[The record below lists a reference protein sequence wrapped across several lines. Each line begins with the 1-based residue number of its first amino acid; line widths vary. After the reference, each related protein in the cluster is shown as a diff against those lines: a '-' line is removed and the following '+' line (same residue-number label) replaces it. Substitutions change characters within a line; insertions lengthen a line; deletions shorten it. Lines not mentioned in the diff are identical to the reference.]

1 MDNCTVGLK
10 SVAVAGGVRVRRKP
24 CEERVERLRGEG
36 MGIDVY
42 QLDYVKR
49 FERREQLFQRG
60 L

>member
-1 MDNCTVGLK
+1 MDHSAVGVK
-10 SVAVAGGVRVRRKP
+10 SVAVAGGVRVRGKP
-24 CEERVERLRGEG
+24 CEERIERLWGEG

-49 FERREQLFQRG
+49 CKRREELSERG